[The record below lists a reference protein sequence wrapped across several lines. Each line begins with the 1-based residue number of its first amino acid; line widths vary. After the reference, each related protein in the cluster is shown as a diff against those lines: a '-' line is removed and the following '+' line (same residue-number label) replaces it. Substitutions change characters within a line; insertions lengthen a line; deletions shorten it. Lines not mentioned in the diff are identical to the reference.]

1 MKRVLLA
8 TTEPEGEE
16 SYGHLMIAD
25 ALNRAR
31 VPFWTKAGTVRSSS
45 ELDAALEIGG
55 IDLVHFVDP
64 QSASF
69 ARINRSYPAVGSL
82 FIDSPD
88 LSSRMVDDLDLLDLV
103 LVESEVLSSPLKS
116 ETWEIGT
123 CLDVDAFSPESNPKS
138 RDVLASIDDDS
149 KMLVCVGTDSDF
161 EVLFAEL
168 DKEIISDCNFVL
180 MHSNEIEQLLDETDR
195 IIALLQHSEV
205 LMIAEGNPYH
215 PNIELHASASGCPS
229 LNCTSEDPRQ
239 WMEQFMQIHSDWI
252 RAGKVPRF
260 PDENAIE
267 HIRKTNGLR
276 AYGNSLAKVY
286 SRF

>member
-1 MKRVLLA
+1 MKRLLLA
-8 TTEPEGEE
+8 TSEPEGEE

-31 VPFWTKAGTVRSSS
+31 VPFWTKAATVRSTS
-45 ELDAALEIGG
+45 ELDAALAIGG

-64 QSASF
+64 MAASF

-82 FIDSPD
+82 FVDSPT
-88 LSSRMVDDLDLLDLV
+88 LSSRMTDDLDLLDLV
-103 LVESEVLSSPLKS
+103 LVESEELSSSLKS
-116 ETWEIGT
+116 ETLEIGT
-123 CLDVDAFSPESNPKS
+123 CLDVDAFSPESNPKP
-138 RDVLASIDDDS
+138 REFLKPFDDES
-149 KMLVCVGTDSDF
+149 KMLVSIGTDCDF
-161 EVLFAEL
+161 QELVTEL
-168 DKEIISDCNFVL
+168 DHEVISDCNFV
-180 MHSNEIEQLLDETDR
+180 MMQSNEVQQLFDQPDR

-215 PNIELHASASGCPS
+215 PNLVLHASASGCPT
-229 LNCTSEDPRQ
+229 LNCNSEDPRE
-239 WMEQFMQIHSDWI
+239 WIEQFVRIHRDWI

-267 HIRKTNGLR
+267 NIRKTNGLR
-276 AYGNSLAKVY
+276 AYGYNLAEAY

>member
-8 TTEPEGEE
+8 TTELEGEE

-25 ALNRAR
+25 SLNRAR

-45 ELDAALEIGG
+45 ELEAAMEIGG

-82 FIDSPD
+82 FIDSSN

-103 LVESEVLSSPLKS
+103 LVESEILSSSLKC
-116 ETWEIGT
+116 ETWKIGT
-123 CLDVDAFSPESNPKS
+123 CLDVDAFSPESNPKV
-138 RDVLASIDDDS
+138 RDLLAPIDDES

-161 EVLFAEL
+161 QVLVAEL
-168 DKEIISDCNFVL
+168 DKEIIADCNFVM
-180 MHSNEIEQLLDETDR
+180 MHSNEMEHLLDESDR
-195 IIALLQHSEV
+195 IIALMQHSEV
-205 LMIAEGNPYH
+205 LLIGDGILYH
-215 PNIELHASASGCPS
+215 PKLELHASASGCPS
-229 LNCTSEDPRQ
+229 LNCTSQDPRQ
-239 WMEQFMQIHSDWI
+239 WIEDFMQIHRDWI

-260 PDENAIE
+260 PHERAIE
-267 HIRKTNGLR
+267 NVRKTNGLE
-276 AYGNSLAKVY
+276 AYGRNLAEAY

>member
-31 VPFWTKAGTVRSSS
+31 VPYWTKAGTVRSSS
-45 ELDAALEIGG
+45 ELEAALEIGG

-82 FIDSPD
+82 FIDSPN
-88 LSSRMVDDLDLLDLV
+88 LSSRTVDDLDLLDLV
-103 LVESEVLSSPLKS
+103 LVESEILSFSLKC
-116 ETWEIGT
+116 ETWNIGT
-123 CLDVDAFSPESNPKS
+123 CLDVDAFSPESNPKP
-138 RDVLASIDDDS
+138 RDLLASIDDES
-149 KMLVCVGTDSDF
+149 KMLICVGTDYGF
-161 EVLFAEL
+161 QNLVAEL
-168 DKEIISDCNFVL
+168 DKEIISDCNFVML
-180 MHSNEIEQLLDETDR
+180 HSNEMEHLLDESDR
-195 IIALLQHSEV
+195 IIALMQHSEV
-205 LMIAEGNPYH
+205 LLVGGGNLYH
-215 PNIELHASASGCPS
+215 PNLELHASASGCPS
-229 LNCTSEDPRQ
+229 LNCTSQDPRQ
-239 WMEQFMQIHSDWI
+239 WMEDFMQIHRDWI

-260 PDENAIE
+260 PDERAIE
-267 HIRKTNGLR
+267 NVRKTNGLE
-276 AYGNSLAKVY
+276 AYGRSLAEVY

>member
-31 VPFWTKAGTVRSSS
+31 VPFWTKAGTARSSS
-45 ELDAALEIGG
+45 ELDAALEVGG

-69 ARINRSYPAVGSL
+69 ARINRSYAAVGSL
-82 FIDSPD
+82 FFDSPN

-103 LVESEVLSSPLKS
+103 LVESEILSSSLKC
-116 ETWEIGT
+116 EAWNIGT
-123 CLDVDAFSPESNPKS
+123 CLDVDAFSPESNPKV
-138 RDVLASIDDDS
+138 RDLLAPIDDES

-161 EVLFAEL
+161 QVLVAEL
-168 DKEIISDCNFVL
+168 DKEIIADCNFVM
-180 MHSNEIEQLLDETDR
+180 MHSNEMEYLLDESDR
-195 IIALLQHSEV
+195 IIALMQHSEV
-205 LMIAEGNPYH
+205 LLIGDGNLYH
-215 PNIELHASASGCPS
+215 PNLELHASASGCPS
-229 LNCTSEDPRQ
+229 LNCTSQDPRQ
-239 WMEQFMQIHSDWI
+239 WIEDFMGIHRDWI
-252 RAGKVPRF
+252 RAGKVPRL
-260 PDENAIE
+260 PDERAIE
-267 HIRKTNGLR
+267 NVRKTNGLE
-276 AYGNSLAKVY
+276 AYGRNLAEAY

>member
-1 MKRVLLA
+1 MKRLLLA
-8 TTEPEGEE
+8 TSEPEGEE

-31 VPFWTKAGTVRSSS
+31 VPFWTKAATVRSTS
-45 ELDAALEIGG
+45 ELDAALAIGG

-64 QSASF
+64 MAASF

-82 FIDSPD
+82 FVDSPT
-88 LSSRMVDDLDLLDLV
+88 LSSRMTDDLDLLDLV
-103 LVESEVLSSPLKS
+103 LVESEELSSSLKS
-116 ETWEIGT
+116 ETLEIGT
-123 CLDVDAFSPESNPKS
+123 CLDVDAFSPESNPKP
-138 RDVLASIDDDS
+138 REFLKPFDDES
-149 KMLVCVGTDSDF
+149 KMLVSIGTDCDF
-161 EVLFAEL
+161 QELVTEL
-168 DKEIISDCNFVL
+168 DHEVISDCNFV
-180 MHSNEIEQLLDETDR
+180 MMQSNEVQKLFDEPDR

-215 PNIELHASASGCPS
+215 PNLVLHASASGCPT
-229 LNCTSEDPRQ
+229 LNCNSEDPRE
-239 WMEQFMQIHSDWI
+239 WIEQFVRIHRDWT

-267 HIRKTNGLR
+267 NIRKTNGLR
-276 AYGNSLAKVY
+276 AYGHNLAEVY

>member
-8 TTEPEGEE
+8 TTESEGEE

-31 VPFWTKAGTVRSSS
+31 VPFWTKAGTVRSTS
-45 ELDAALEIGG
+45 ELDAALELGG

-82 FIDSPD
+82 FINSPN

-103 LVESEVLSSPLKS
+103 LVESEALSSSLKS

-123 CLDVDAFSPESNPKS
+123 CLDIDAFSPESNPKS
-138 RDVLASIDDDS
+138 RDYLAPIDDDS
-149 KMLVCVGTDSDF
+149 KMLVSIGTDSDF
-161 EVLFAEL
+161 QVLVAEL
-168 DKEIISDCNFVL
+168 DKEIVSDCNFIL
-180 MHSNEIEQLLDETDR
+180 MHSHEMEHFFDESDR

-205 LMIAEGNPYH
+205 LLIADGNLYH
-215 PNIELHASASGCPS
+215 PNLVLHASASGCPR
-229 LNCTSEDPRQ
+229 LNCNSEDPRE
-239 WMEQFMQIHSDWI
+239 WMEEFVRIHRDWV

-267 HIRKTNGLR
+267 NTRKTNGLI
-276 AYGNSLAKVY
+276 AYGHSLAEAY

>member
-1 MKRVLLA
+1 
-8 TTEPEGEE
+8 
-16 SYGHLMIAD
+16 MIAD

-69 ARINRSYPAVGSL
+69 ARINRSYAAVGSL
-82 FIDSPD
+82 FIDSPN

-103 LVESEVLSSPLKS
+103 LVESEVLSSSLKS

-123 CLDVDAFSPESNPKS
+123 CLDIDAFSPESNPKS
-138 RDVLASIDDDS
+138 RDYLAPFDDDS
-149 KMLVCVGTDSDF
+149 KMLVSIGTDSDF
-161 EVLFAEL
+161 QVLVATL
-168 DKEIISDCNFVL
+168 DKEIVSDCNFIL
-180 MHSNEIEQLLDETDR
+180 MHSNEMDHFIDESDR

-205 LMIAEGNPYH
+205 LIIADGNPYH
-215 PNIELHASASGCPS
+215 PNLVLHASASGCPS
-229 LNCTSEDPRQ
+229 LNCNSEDPRE
-239 WMEQFMQIHSDWI
+239 WMEEFVRIHRDWV

-260 PDENAIE
+260 PDESAIE
-267 HIRKTNGLR
+267 NTRKTNGLI
-276 AYGNSLAKVY
+276 AYGHSLAKAY

>member
-1 MKRVLLA
+1 MKRVILA
-8 TTEPEGEE
+8 TTELEGEE

-25 ALNRAR
+25 SLNRAR

-45 ELDAALEIGG
+45 ELEAAMEIGG

-82 FIDSPD
+82 FIDSSN

-103 LVESEVLSSPLKS
+103 LVESEILSSSLKC
-116 ETWEIGT
+116 ETWNIGT
-123 CLDVDAFSPESNPKS
+123 CVDVDAFSPESNPKP
-138 RDVLASIDDDS
+138 RDLLASIDDES

-161 EVLFAEL
+161 QVLVAEL
-168 DKEIISDCNFVL
+168 DKEIIADCNFVM
-180 MHSNEIEQLLDETDR
+180 MHSNEMEYLLDESDR
-195 IIALLQHSEV
+195 IIALMQHSEV
-205 LMIAEGNPYH
+205 LLIGDGNLYH
-215 PNIELHASASGCPS
+215 PNLELHASASGCPS
-229 LNCTSEDPRQ
+229 LNCTSQDPRQ
-239 WMEQFMQIHSDWI
+239 WMEDFMQIHRDWI

-260 PDENAIE
+260 PDERAIE
-267 HIRKTNGLR
+267 NVRKTNGLE
-276 AYGNSLAKVY
+276 AYGRSLAEAY

>member
-1 MKRVLLA
+1 M
-8 TTEPEGEE
+8 
-16 SYGHLMIAD
+16 
-25 ALNRAR
+25 
-31 VPFWTKAGTVRSSS
+31 
-45 ELDAALEIGG
+45 EIGG

-82 FIDSPD
+82 FFDSPD

-103 LVESEVLSSPLKS
+103 LVESEALSSRLKS

-138 RDVLASIDDDS
+138 RDLLASIDDDS
-149 KMLVCVGTDSDF
+149 KMLVCVGTDSDLQL
-161 EVLFAEL
+161 LFAEL
-168 DKEIISDCNFVL
+168 DKEIVSDCNFVK
-180 MHSNEIEQLLDETDR
+180 MHSNEMEQLSDDTDQ

-205 LMIAEGNPYH
+205 LIIAEGNPYH
-215 PNIELHASASGCPS
+215 PNLELHASASGCPS
-229 LNCTSEDPRQ
+229 LDCKSEDPRP
-239 WMEQFMQIHSDWI
+239 WMEHFMQIYEDWI

-260 PDENAIE
+260 PDEKAIE
-267 HIRKTNGLR
+267 NIRKTNGLR
-276 AYGNSLAKVY
+276 AYGNSLAEVY

>member
-1 MKRVLLA
+1 
-8 TTEPEGEE
+8 
-16 SYGHLMIAD
+16 MIAD

-69 ARINRSYPAVGSL
+69 ARINRSYAAVGSL
-82 FIDSPD
+82 FIDSPN
-88 LSSRMVDDLDLLDLV
+88 LSSRMFDDLDLLDLV
-103 LVESEVLSSPLKS
+103 LVESEVLSSSLKS

-123 CLDVDAFSPESNPKS
+123 CLDIDAFSPESNPKS
-138 RDVLASIDDDS
+138 RDYLAPIDDDS
-149 KMLVCVGTDSDF
+149 KMLVSIGTDSDF
-161 EVLFAEL
+161 QVLVAEL
-168 DKEIISDCNFVL
+168 DKEIVSDCNFIL
-180 MHSNEIEQLLDETDR
+180 MHSNEMEHFFDESDR

-205 LMIAEGNPYH
+205 LIIADGNPYH
-215 PNIELHASASGCPS
+215 PNLVLHASASGCPT
-229 LNCTSEDPRQ
+229 LNCNSEDPRE
-239 WMEQFMQIHSDWI
+239 WMEEFVRINRDWV

-260 PDENAIE
+260 PDDNAIE
-267 HIRKTNGLR
+267 NTRKTNGLI
-276 AYGNSLAKVY
+276 AYGRSLAQAY

>member
-8 TTEPEGEE
+8 TTELEGEE

-25 ALNRAR
+25 SLNRAR

-45 ELDAALEIGG
+45 ELEAAMEIGG

-82 FIDSPD
+82 FIDSSN

-103 LVESEVLSSPLKS
+103 LVESEILSFSLKC
-116 ETWEIGT
+116 ETWNIGT
-123 CLDVDAFSPESNPKS
+123 CLDVDAFSPESNPKV
-138 RDVLASIDDDS
+138 RDLLAPIDDES

-161 EVLFAEL
+161 QVLVAEL
-168 DKEIISDCNFVL
+168 DKEIIADCNFVM
-180 MHSNEIEQLLDETDR
+180 MHSNEMEHLLDESDR
-195 IIALLQHSEV
+195 IIALMQHSEV
-205 LMIAEGNPYH
+205 LLIGDGNLYH
-215 PNIELHASASGCPS
+215 PKLELHASASGCPS
-229 LNCTSEDPRQ
+229 LNCTSQDPRQ
-239 WMEQFMQIHSDWI
+239 WIEDFMQIHRDWI

-260 PDENAIE
+260 PDERAIE
-267 HIRKTNGLR
+267 NVRKTNGLE
-276 AYGNSLAKVY
+276 AYGRNLAEAY

>member
-1 MKRVLLA
+1 
-8 TTEPEGEE
+8 
-16 SYGHLMIAD
+16 MIAD

-31 VPFWTKAGTVRSSS
+31 VPFWTRAGTVRSSS

-82 FIDSPD
+82 FIDSPN

-103 LVESEVLSSPLKS
+103 LVESEALSSSLKS

-123 CLDVDAFSPESNPKS
+123 CLDIDAFSPESNPKS
-138 RDVLASIDDDS
+138 RDYLAPIDDDA
-149 KMLVCVGTDSDF
+149 KMLVSIGTDSDF
-161 EVLFAEL
+161 QVLVAEL
-168 DKEIISDCNFVL
+168 DKEIVSDCNFIL
-180 MHSNEIEQLLDETDR
+180 MHSHEMEHFFDESDR

-205 LMIAEGNPYH
+205 LLIADGNLYH
-215 PNIELHASASGCPS
+215 PNLVLHASASGCPS
-229 LNCTSEDPRQ
+229 LNCNSEDPRE
-239 WMEQFMQIHSDWI
+239 WMEEFVRIHRDWV

-267 HIRKTNGLR
+267 NIRKTNGLR
-276 AYGNSLAKVY
+276 AYGNSLAEVY

>member
-31 VPFWTKAGTVRSSS
+31 VPFWTKAGTVRSTS
-45 ELDAALEIGG
+45 ELDAALELGG

-82 FIDSPD
+82 FINSPN

-103 LVESEVLSSPLKS
+103 LVESEALSSSLKS

-123 CLDVDAFSPESNPKS
+123 CLDIDAFSPESNPKS
-138 RDVLASIDDDS
+138 RDYLAPIDDDA
-149 KMLVCVGTDSDF
+149 KMLVSIGTDSDF
-161 EVLFAEL
+161 QVLVAEL
-168 DKEIISDCNFVL
+168 DKEIVSDCNFIL
-180 MHSNEIEQLLDETDR
+180 MHSHEMEHFFDESDR

-205 LMIAEGNPYH
+205 LIIADGNPYH
-215 PNIELHASASGCPS
+215 PNLVLHASASGCPS
-229 LNCTSEDPRQ
+229 LNCNSEDPRE
-239 WMEQFMQIHSDWI
+239 WMEEFVRIHRDWV

-267 HIRKTNGLR
+267 NTRKTNGLI
-276 AYGNSLAKVY
+276 AYGHSLAEAY
-286 SRF
+286 SRV

>member
-31 VPFWTKAGTVRSSS
+31 VPYWTKAGTVRSSS
-45 ELDAALEIGG
+45 ELEAALEIGG

-82 FIDSPD
+82 FIDSPN
-88 LSSRMVDDLDLLDLV
+88 LSSRTVDDLDLLDLV
-103 LVESEVLSSPLKS
+103 LVESEILSFSLKC
-116 ETWEIGT
+116 ETWNIGT
-123 CLDVDAFSPESNPKS
+123 CLDVDAFSPESNPKP
-138 RDVLASIDDDS
+138 RDLLASIDDES
-149 KMLVCVGTDSDF
+149 KMLICVGTDYGF
-161 EVLFAEL
+161 QNLVAEL
-168 DKEIISDCNFVL
+168 DKEIISDCNFVML
-180 MHSNEIEQLLDETDR
+180 HSNETEHLLDESDR
-195 IIALLQHSEV
+195 IITLMQHSEV
-205 LMIAEGNPYH
+205 LLIGGGNLYH
-215 PNIELHASASGCPS
+215 PNLELHASASGCPS
-229 LNCTSEDPRQ
+229 LNCTSQDPRQ
-239 WMEQFMQIHSDWI
+239 WMEDFMQIHRDWI

-260 PDENAIE
+260 PDERAIE
-267 HIRKTNGLR
+267 NVRKTNGLE
-276 AYGNSLAKVY
+276 AYGRSLAEVY

>member
-1 MKRVLLA
+1 MKRLILA
-8 TTEPEGEE
+8 TSEPEGQE

-31 VPFWTKAGTVRSSS
+31 VPFWTKAATVRSSS

-69 ARINRSYPAVGSL
+69 ARIDRSYPAVGSL
-82 FIDSPD
+82 FIDSPN
-88 LSSRMVDDLDLLDLV
+88 LSTRMIDDLDLLDLI
-103 LVESEVLSSPLKS
+103 LVESEELSSRLKS

-123 CLDVDAFSPESNPKS
+123 CLDVDAFSPDKSPKS
-138 RDVLASIDDDS
+138 RDFLKSIDDES
-149 KMLVCVGTDSDF
+149 KMLVSIGTETDLQGL
-161 EVLFAEL
+161 VAEL
-168 DKEIISDCNFVL
+168 DEEIISDCNFVV
-180 MHSNEIEQLLDETDR
+180 MQSNQAAQLLDEPDR

-205 LMIAEGNPYH
+205 LMLAEGNPYH
-215 PNIELHASASGCPS
+215 PSLQIHASASGCPT
-229 LNCTSEDPRQ
+229 LDCNSEDPRE
-239 WMEQFMQIHSDWI
+239 WMEQFVRIHRDWI

-260 PDENAIE
+260 PDEDAIE
-267 HIRKTNGLR
+267 NMRKTNGLR
-276 AYGNSLAKVY
+276 AYGHSLAEAY

>member
-31 VPFWTKAGTVRSSS
+31 VPFWTKAGTARSSS
-45 ELDAALEIGG
+45 ELDAALEVGG

-69 ARINRSYPAVGSL
+69 ARINRSYAAVGSL
-82 FIDSPD
+82 FFDSPN

-103 LVESEVLSSPLKS
+103 LVESEILSSSLKC
-116 ETWEIGT
+116 EARNIGT
-123 CLDVDAFSPESNPKS
+123 CLDVDAFSPESNPKV
-138 RDVLASIDDDS
+138 RDLLAPIDDES

-161 EVLFAEL
+161 QALVAEL
-168 DKEIISDCNFVL
+168 DKEIIADCNFVM
-180 MHSNEIEQLLDETDR
+180 MHSNEMEYLLDESDR
-195 IIALLQHSEV
+195 IIALMQHSEV
-205 LMIAEGNPYH
+205 LLIGDGNLYH
-215 PNIELHASASGCPS
+215 PNLELHASASGCPS
-229 LNCTSEDPRQ
+229 LNCTSQDPRQ
-239 WMEQFMQIHSDWI
+239 WIEGFVRIHRDWI
-252 RAGKVPRF
+252 RAGKVPRL
-260 PDENAIE
+260 PDERAIE
-267 HIRKTNGLR
+267 NVRKTNGLE
-276 AYGNSLAKVY
+276 AYGRNLAEAY

>member
-8 TTEPEGEE
+8 TTELEGEE

-25 ALNRAR
+25 SLNRAR

-45 ELDAALEIGG
+45 ELEAALEIGG

-82 FIDSPD
+82 FIDSPN
-88 LSSRMVDDLDLLDLV
+88 LSSRTVDDLDLLDLV
-103 LVESEVLSSPLKS
+103 LVESEILSSSLKC

-123 CLDVDAFSPESNPKS
+123 CLDVDAFSPESNPKV
-138 RDVLASIDDDS
+138 RDLLAPIDDES
-149 KMLVCVGTDSDF
+149 KMLVCVGTDYGF
-161 EVLFAEL
+161 QNLVAEL
-168 DKEIISDCNFVL
+168 DKEIISDCNFVML
-180 MHSNEIEQLLDETDR
+180 HSNEMEHLLDESDR
-195 IIALLQHSEV
+195 IIALMQHSEV
-205 LMIAEGNPYH
+205 LLVGGGNLYH
-215 PNIELHASASGCPS
+215 PNLELHASASGCPS
-229 LNCTSEDPRQ
+229 LNCTSQDPRQ
-239 WMEQFMQIHSDWI
+239 WIEDFTQIHRDWI

-260 PDENAIE
+260 PDERAIE
-267 HIRKTNGLR
+267 NVRKTNGLE
-276 AYGNSLAKVY
+276 AYGRSLAEAY

>member
-8 TTEPEGEE
+8 TTELEGEE

-25 ALNRAR
+25 SLNRAR

-45 ELDAALEIGG
+45 ELEAALEIGG

-82 FIDSPD
+82 FIDSTN

-103 LVESEVLSSPLKS
+103 LVESEILSSSLKC

-123 CLDVDAFSPESNPKS
+123 CLDVDAFSPESNPKV
-138 RDVLASIDDDS
+138 RDLLAPIDDES
-149 KMLVCVGTDSDF
+149 KMLVCVGTDYGF
-161 EVLFAEL
+161 QNLVAEL
-168 DKEIISDCNFVL
+168 DKEIISDCNFVML
-180 MHSNEIEQLLDETDR
+180 HSNEMEHLLDESDR
-195 IIALLQHSEV
+195 IIALMQHSEV
-205 LMIAEGNPYH
+205 LLVGGGNLYH
-215 PNIELHASASGCPS
+215 PNLELHASASGCPS
-229 LNCTSEDPRQ
+229 LNCTSQDPRQ
-239 WMEQFMQIHSDWI
+239 WIEDFTQIHRDWI

-260 PDENAIE
+260 PDERAIE
-267 HIRKTNGLR
+267 NVRKTNGLE
-276 AYGNSLAKVY
+276 AYGRSLAEAY

>member
-8 TTEPEGEE
+8 TTELEGEE

-25 ALNRAR
+25 SLNRAR

-82 FIDSPD
+82 FIDSSN

-103 LVESEVLSSPLKS
+103 LVESEILSSSLKC
-116 ETWEIGT
+116 ETWKIGT
-123 CLDVDAFSPESNPKS
+123 CLDVDAFSPESNPKV
-138 RDVLASIDDDS
+138 RDLLAPIDDES

-161 EVLFAEL
+161 QVLVAEL
-168 DKEIISDCNFVL
+168 DKEIIADCNFVM
-180 MHSNEIEQLLDETDR
+180 MHSNEMEYLLDESDR
-195 IIALLQHSEV
+195 IIALMQHSEV
-205 LMIAEGNPYH
+205 LLIGDGNLYH
-215 PNIELHASASGCPS
+215 PKLELHASASGCPS
-229 LNCTSEDPRQ
+229 LNCTSQDPRQ
-239 WMEQFMQIHSDWI
+239 WIEDFMRIHRDWI

-260 PDENAIE
+260 PDERAIE
-267 HIRKTNGLR
+267 NIRKTNGLE
-276 AYGNSLAKVY
+276 AYGRNLAEAY

>member
-8 TTEPEGEE
+8 TTELEGEE

-25 ALNRAR
+25 SLNRAR

-45 ELDAALEIGG
+45 ELEAAMEIGG

-82 FIDSPD
+82 FIDSSN

-103 LVESEVLSSPLKS
+103 LVESEILSSSLKC
-116 ETWEIGT
+116 ETWKIGT
-123 CLDVDAFSPESNPKS
+123 CLDVDAFSPESNPKV
-138 RDVLASIDDDS
+138 RDLLAPIDDES

-161 EVLFAEL
+161 QVLVAEL
-168 DKEIISDCNFVL
+168 DKEIIADCNFVM
-180 MHSNEIEQLLDETDR
+180 MHSNEMEHLLDESDR
-195 IIALLQHSEV
+195 IIALMQHSEV
-205 LMIAEGNPYH
+205 LLIGDGNLYH
-215 PNIELHASASGCPS
+215 PKLELHASASGCPS
-229 LNCTSEDPRQ
+229 LNCTSQDPRQ
-239 WMEQFMQIHSDWI
+239 WIEDFMQIHRDWI

-260 PDENAIE
+260 PDERAIE
-267 HIRKTNGLR
+267 NVRKTNGLE
-276 AYGNSLAKVY
+276 AYGRNLAEAY

>member
-8 TTEPEGEE
+8 TTELEGEE

-25 ALNRAR
+25 SLNRAR

-45 ELDAALEIGG
+45 ELEAAMEIGG

-82 FIDSPD
+82 FIDSSN

-103 LVESEVLSSPLKS
+103 LVESEILSSSLKC
-116 ETWEIGT
+116 ETWKIGT
-123 CLDVDAFSPESNPKS
+123 CLDVDAFSPESNPKV
-138 RDVLASIDDDS
+138 RDLLAPIDDES

-161 EVLFAEL
+161 QVLVAEL
-168 DKEIISDCNFVL
+168 DKEIIADCNFV
-180 MHSNEIEQLLDETDR
+180 MIHSNEMEHLLDESDR
-195 IIALLQHSEV
+195 IIALMQHSEV
-205 LMIAEGNPYH
+205 LLIGDGNLYH
-215 PNIELHASASGCPS
+215 PKLELHASASGCPS
-229 LNCTSEDPRQ
+229 LNCTSQDPRQ
-239 WMEQFMQIHSDWI
+239 WIEDFMQIHRDWI

-260 PDENAIE
+260 PDERAIE
-267 HIRKTNGLR
+267 NVRKTNGLE
-276 AYGNSLAKVY
+276 AYGRNLAEAY

>member
-31 VPFWTKAGTVRSSS
+31 VPFWTRAGTVRSSS

-69 ARINRSYPAVGSL
+69 ARINRLYPAVGSL

-103 LVESEVLSSPLKS
+103 LVESEVLSSSLKS

-123 CLDVDAFSPESNPKS
+123 CLDVDAFSPESNPKPREFLKS
-138 RDVLASIDDDS
+138 FDDEA
-149 KMLVCVGTDSDF
+149 KMLVSIGTDCDF
-161 EVLFAEL
+161 QELVTEL
-168 DKEIISDCNFVL
+168 DDEIISDCNFV
-180 MHSNEIEQLLDETDR
+180 MMQSNEVQQLFDEPDR

-215 PNIELHASASGCPS
+215 PNLVLHASASGCPT
-229 LNCTSEDPRQ
+229 LNCNSEDPRE
-239 WMEQFMQIHSDWI
+239 WIEQFVRIHRDWT

-267 HIRKTNGLR
+267 NIRKTNGLR
-276 AYGNSLAKVY
+276 AYGYNLAEAY

>member
-8 TTEPEGEE
+8 TTELQGEE

-25 ALNRAR
+25 SLNRAR

-45 ELDAALEIGG
+45 ELEAAMEIGG

-82 FIDSPD
+82 FIDSSN

-103 LVESEVLSSPLKS
+103 LVESDVLSSSLKC
-116 ETWEIGT
+116 ETWNIGT
-123 CLDVDAFSPESNPKS
+123 CLDVDAFSPESNPKV
-138 RDVLASIDDDS
+138 RDLLAPIDDES

-161 EVLFAEL
+161 QVLVAEL
-168 DKEIISDCNFVL
+168 DKEIIADCNFVM
-180 MHSNEIEQLLDETDR
+180 MHSNEMEYLLDESDR
-195 IIALLQHSEV
+195 IIALMQHSEV
-205 LMIAEGNPYH
+205 LLIGDGNLYH
-215 PNIELHASASGCPS
+215 PKLELHASASGCPS
-229 LNCTSEDPRQ
+229 LNCTSQDPRQ
-239 WMEQFMQIHSDWI
+239 WIEDFTQIHRDWI

-260 PDENAIE
+260 PDERAIE
-267 HIRKTNGLR
+267 NIRKTNGLE
-276 AYGNSLAKVY
+276 AYGRSLAEAY

>member
-8 TTEPEGEE
+8 TTELQGEE

-25 ALNRAR
+25 SLNRAR

-45 ELDAALEIGG
+45 ELEAAMEIGG

-82 FIDSPD
+82 FIDSSN

-103 LVESEVLSSPLKS
+103 LVESEILSSSLKC
-116 ETWEIGT
+116 ETWNIGT
-123 CLDVDAFSPESNPKS
+123 CLDVDAFSPESNPKV
-138 RDVLASIDDDS
+138 RDLLAPIDDES

-161 EVLFAEL
+161 QVLVAEL
-168 DKEIISDCNFVL
+168 DKEIIADCNFVM
-180 MHSNEIEQLLDETDR
+180 MHSNEMEYLLDESDR
-195 IIALLQHSEV
+195 IIALMQHSEV
-205 LMIAEGNPYH
+205 LLIGDGNLYH
-215 PNIELHASASGCPS
+215 PKLELHASASGCPS
-229 LNCTSEDPRQ
+229 LNCTSQDPRQ
-239 WMEQFMQIHSDWI
+239 WIEDFTQIHRDWI

-260 PDENAIE
+260 PDERAIE
-267 HIRKTNGLR
+267 NIRKTNGLE
-276 AYGNSLAKVY
+276 AYGRSLAEAY